1 MVNKRYFC
9 SQASVLSAVRE
20 MNNLEERKKVKKKPH
35 MFSQY
40 EFKKETIRDQKTKY
54 EKNSRIEIIRLL
66 FL

>member
-9 SQASVLSAVRE
+9 SQASVLSAVRD

-40 EFKKETIRDQKTKY
+40 EFKKETIRD
-54 EKNSRIEIIRLL
+54 
-66 FL
+66 